1 MVMRRNLIE
10 TAMGAIVLAAAAA
23 FLLIVYKSSN
33 TPSVSG
39 YQMAAEFNKIGGLKV
54 GNDVRVSGVPVGNV
68 VNVALDRDTFKAQVV
83 FDVAAEWLFP
93 TDSVAVIASE
103 GLLGG
108 NFLEII
114 PGGNSD
120 ELKSGDMMEFSQ
132 DAVDISQLLGKFM
145 FSSAGKDQK

>member
-1 MVMRRNLIE
+1 MRRNLIE

-39 YQMAAEFNKIGGLKV
+39 YQMVAEFNKIGGLKV
-54 GNDVRVSGVPVGNV
+54 GNDVRVGGVPVGKV
-68 VNVALDRDTFKAQVV
+68 VSVTLDYDTFKAKVL
-83 FDVAAEWLFP
+83 FDVDVECVFP
-93 TDSVAVIASE
+93 TDSIAIIASE

-114 PGGNSD
+114 PGGSPD
-120 ELKSGDMMEFSQ
+120 ELESGDTMEFSQ
-132 DAVDISQLLGKFM
+132 DAVDISQLLGKFI
-145 FSSAGKDQK
+145 FSSAENGQK

>member
-1 MVMRRNLIE
+1 MAMRRNLIE

-23 FLLIVYKSSN
+23 FLLMIYKSSN

-39 YQMAAEFNKIGGLKV
+39 YQMVAEFNKIGGLKV
-54 GNDVRVSGVPVGNV
+54 GNDVRVGGVPVGKV
-68 VNVALDRDTFKAQVV
+68 VSVTLDHDTFKAKVL
-83 FDVAAEWLFP
+83 FDVDVACVFP
-93 TDSVAVIASE
+93 TDSIAIIASE

-114 PGGNSD
+114 PGGSSD
-120 ELKSGDMMEFSQ
+120 ELKSGDTMEFSQ

-145 FSSAGKDQK
+145 FSSAGNDQK

>member
-39 YQMAAEFNKIGGLKV
+39 YQMVAEFNKIGGLKV
-54 GNDVRVSGVPVGNV
+54 GNDVRVGGVPVGKV
-68 VNVALDRDTFKAQVV
+68 VSVTLDYDTFKAKVL
-83 FDVAAEWLFP
+83 FDVDVECVFP
-93 TDSVAVIASE
+93 TDSIAIIASE

-114 PGGNSD
+114 PGGNPD
-120 ELKSGDMMEFSQ
+120 ELKSGDTLEFSQ

-145 FSSAGKDQK
+145 FTSAGNDQK

>member
-1 MVMRRNLIE
+1 MRRNLIE

-39 YQMAAEFNKIGGLKV
+39 YQMVAEFNKIGGLKV
-54 GNDVRVSGVPVGNV
+54 GNDVRVGGVPVGKV
-68 VNVALDRDTFKAQVV
+68 VSVTLDYNTFKAKVL
-83 FDVAAEWLFP
+83 FDVDVECVFP
-93 TDSVAVIASE
+93 TDSIAIIASE

-114 PGGNSD
+114 PGGNPD
-120 ELKSGDMMEFSQ
+120 ELKSGDTLEFSQ

-145 FSSAGKDQK
+145 FTSAGNDQK

>member
-1 MVMRRNLIE
+1 MRRNLIE
-10 TAMGAIVLAAAAA
+10 TAMGAFVLAAAAA

-39 YQMAAEFNKIGGLKV
+39 YQMVAEFNKIGGLKV
-54 GNDVRVSGVPVGNV
+54 GNDVRVGGVPVGKV
-68 VNVALDRDTFKAQVV
+68 VSVTLDYDTFKAKVL
-83 FDVAAEWLFP
+83 FDVDVECVFP
-93 TDSVAVIASE
+93 TDSIAIIASE

-114 PGGNSD
+114 PGGNPD
-120 ELKSGDMMEFSQ
+120 ELKSGDTLEFSQ

-145 FSSAGKDQK
+145 FSSAGNDQK

>member
-39 YQMAAEFNKIGGLKV
+39 YQMVAEFNKIGGLKV
-54 GNDVRVSGVPVGNV
+54 GNDVRVGGVPVGKV
-68 VNVALDRDTFKAQVV
+68 VSVTLDYDTFKAKVL
-83 FDVAAEWLFP
+83 FDVDVECVFP
-93 TDSVAVIASE
+93 TDSIAIIASE

-114 PGGNSD
+114 PGGNPD
-120 ELKSGDMMEFSQ
+120 ELKSGDTLEFSQ

-145 FSSAGKDQK
+145 FSSAGNDQK

>member
-1 MVMRRNLIE
+1 MRRNLIE

-39 YQMAAEFNKIGGLKV
+39 YQMVAEFNKIGGLKV
-54 GNDVRVSGVPVGNV
+54 GNDVRVGGVPVGKV
-68 VNVALDRDTFKAQVV
+68 VSVTLDYDTFKAKVL
-83 FDVAAEWLFP
+83 FDVDVECVFP
-93 TDSVAVIASE
+93 TDSIAIIASE

-114 PGGNSD
+114 PGGNPD
-120 ELKSGDMMEFSQ
+120 ELKSGDTLEFSQ

-145 FSSAGKDQK
+145 FSSAGNDQK

>member
-1 MVMRRNLIE
+1 MAMRRNLIE
-10 TAMGAIVLAAAAA
+10 TAMGAFVLAAAAA

-39 YQMAAEFNKIGGLKV
+39 YQMVAEFNKIGGLKV
-54 GNDVRVSGVPVGNV
+54 GNDVRVGGVPVGKV
-68 VNVALDRDTFKAQVV
+68 VSVTLDYDTFKAKVL
-83 FDVAAEWLFP
+83 FDVDVECVFP
-93 TDSVAVIASE
+93 TDSIAIIASE

-114 PGGNSD
+114 PGGNPD
-120 ELKSGDMMEFSQ
+120 ELKSGDTLEFSQ

-145 FSSAGKDQK
+145 FSSAGNDQK

>member
-1 MVMRRNLIE
+1 MRRNLIE

-39 YQMAAEFNKIGGLKV
+39 YQMVAEFNKIGGLKV
-54 GNDVRVSGVPVGNV
+54 GNDVRVGGVPVGKV
-68 VNVALDRDTFKAQVV
+68 VSVTLDYDTFKAKVL
-83 FDVAAEWLFP
+83 FDVDVECVFP
-93 TDSVAVIASE
+93 TDSIAIIASE

-108 NFLEII
+108 NFMEII
-114 PGGNSD
+114 PGGNPD
-120 ELKSGDMMEFSQ
+120 ELKSGDTLEFSQ

-145 FSSAGKDQK
+145 FSSAGNDQK

>member
-1 MVMRRNLIE
+1 MAMRRNLIE
-10 TAMGAIVLAAAAA
+10 TAMGAFVLAAAAA

-39 YQMAAEFNKIGGLKV
+39 YQMVAEFNKIGGLKV
-54 GNDVRVSGVPVGNV
+54 GNDVRVGGVPVGKV
-68 VNVALDRDTFKAQVV
+68 VSVTLDYDTFKAKVLFGV
-83 FDVAAEWLFP
+83 DVEVLFP
-93 TDSVAVIASE
+93 TDSIAIIASE

-114 PGGNSD
+114 PGGSPD
-120 ELKSGDMMEFSQ
+120 ELESGDTMEFSQ

-145 FSSAGKDQK
+145 FSAARNDQK

>member
-39 YQMAAEFNKIGGLKV
+39 YQMVAEFNKIGGLKV
-54 GNDVRVSGVPVGNV
+54 GNDVRVGGVPVGKV
-68 VNVALDRDTFKAQVV
+68 VSVTLDYNTFKAKVL
-83 FDVAAEWLFP
+83 FDVDVECVFP
-93 TDSVAVIASE
+93 TDSIAIIASE

-114 PGGNSD
+114 PGGNPD
-120 ELKSGDMMEFSQ
+120 ELKSGDTLEFSQ

-145 FSSAGKDQK
+145 FSSAGNDQK

>member
-1 MVMRRNLIE
+1 MAMRRNLIE

-54 GNDVRVSGVPVGNV
+54 GNDVRVGGVPVGKV
-68 VNVALDRDTFKAQVV
+68 VSVTLDYDTFKAKVL
-83 FDVAAEWLFP
+83 FDVDVECVFP
-93 TDSVAVIASE
+93 TDSIAMIASE

-108 NFLEII
+108 NFF
-114 PGGNSD
+114 GDNSWW
-120 ELKSGDMMEFSQ
+120 KS
-132 DAVDISQLLGKFM
+132 
-145 FSSAGKDQK
+145 

>member
-1 MVMRRNLIE
+1 MRRNLIE
-10 TAMGAIVLAAAAA
+10 TAMGAFVLAAAAA

-39 YQMAAEFNKIGGLKV
+39 YQMVAEFNKIGGLKV
-54 GNDVRVSGVPVGNV
+54 GNDVRVGGVPGGKV
-68 VNVALDRDTFKAQVV
+68 VSVTLDYDTFKAKVL
-83 FDVAAEWLFP
+83 FDVDVECVFP
-93 TDSVAVIASE
+93 TDSIAIIASE

-114 PGGNSD
+114 PGGNPD
-120 ELKSGDMMEFSQ
+120 ELKSGDTLEFSQ

-145 FSSAGKDQK
+145 FSSAGNDQK